1 MRRRPTVI
9 SYGLC
14 CDSGNGAGAAFRA
27 SFGKSG
33 FLFKPFG
40 DCGLYASRR
49 FEKTHVGEAC
59 VAHSEKLPR
68 CAKILFAALDEAL
81 EKVSLSS
88 FDPERI
94 GVYAGTSVG
103 GILESE
109 NAFEKILK
117 GGKKGAPPAFNFYE
131 CSAMAELVARRAG
144 ARGEC
149 ATYST
154 ACSSSS
160 LALESACLAISEG
173 RCDAAIVCG
182 ADTLSRITVEGF
194 GSLGL
199 LSKSDCRPFDS
210 ERDGINL
217 GEAGGAV
224 ILCAREKLP
233 IGARAL
239 AEFISFG
246 ATCDAYHATSPHPGG
261 EGAKK
266 AIEKCMRKGCLAVSD
281 ISYYCAHGT
290 GTPANDSAELSALKG
305 VFGENVPP
313 YSSVKSIFG
322 HTLGASGILNAIIAI
337 DALRE
342 GTLPPSAGYVSGSCP
357 GPLERAEKPCH
368 AKAALSVSLGF
379 GGNNSC
385 AAISVNNLEADV
397 NPKESAHEPISEGGI
412 FIYGAGVSRANAG
425 SDMPPGPGEI
435 SLVDENSLLP
445 DIPVLK
451 KRKWAKLQKMFIS
464 ASREAVSQ
472 AKVSKFGDSVCV
484 SCSTG
489 LGMVSETSRFLENF
503 MVSDA
508 PLPTAFTN
516 SVHNAPP
523 SAIAGFL
530 KCFAYNCASTA
541 KEISFEAALMEACAR
556 IRNGDCAAA
565 IVAGG
570 DEYNSLAAEY
580 AMKKCLPKGSRAF
593 SDSCAAYFIGKEGCC
608 EGRPLAEIMLLKIRR
623 SSKNPKHESAWIEES
638 LSEAGISAD
647 SIKAWFTPCRL
658 SGFSEKLLEGVSL
671 NFGGFTYLED
681 LSGRNYSASAFGADA
696 ALSRGIGF
704 YAQYSLSSASMA
716 ALTVYR
722 VL

>member
-14 CDSGNGAGAAFRA
+14 CDSGKGAGAAFRA

-40 DCGLYASRR
+40 DCGLYTSRR

-117 GGKKGAPPAFNFYE
+117 GGKKGAPPAFKFYE

-217 GEAGGAV
+217 GEAGGVV

-305 VFGENVPP
+305 VFGENAVFFGEVYFRP
-313 YSSVKSIFG
+313 Y
-322 HTLGASGILNAIIAI
+322 AW
-337 DALRE
+337 RE
-342 GTLPPSAGYVSGSCP
+342 
-357 GPLERAEKPCH
+357 RHFKR
-368 AKAALSVSLGF
+368 
-379 GGNNSC
+379 NNC
-385 AAISVNNLEADV
+385 N
-397 NPKESAHEPISEGGI
+397 
-412 FIYGAGVSRANAG
+412 
-425 SDMPPGPGEI
+425 
-435 SLVDENSLLP
+435 
-445 DIPVLK
+445 
-451 KRKWAKLQKMFIS
+451 
-464 ASREAVSQ
+464 
-472 AKVSKFGDSVCV
+472 
-484 SCSTG
+484 
-489 LGMVSETSRFLENF
+489 
-503 MVSDA
+503 
-508 PLPTAFTN
+508 
-516 SVHNAPP
+516 
-523 SAIAGFL
+523 
-530 KCFAYNCASTA
+530 
-541 KEISFEAALMEACAR
+541 
-556 IRNGDCAAA
+556 
-565 IVAGG
+565 
-570 DEYNSLAAEY
+570 
-580 AMKKCLPKGSRAF
+580 
-593 SDSCAAYFIGKEGCC
+593 
-608 EGRPLAEIMLLKIRR
+608 
-623 SSKNPKHESAWIEES
+623 
-638 LSEAGISAD
+638 
-647 SIKAWFTPCRL
+647 
-658 SGFSEKLLEGVSL
+658 
-671 NFGGFTYLED
+671 
-681 LSGRNYSASAFGADA
+681 
-696 ALSRGIGF
+696 
-704 YAQYSLSSASMA
+704 
-716 ALTVYR
+716 
-722 VL
+722 